1 MKMLQETPNGKVMPD
16 ADVEWIIDNLET
28 PLLMKLRE
36 PQQQAYLNGQSAV
49 PPGQGGMPG
58 PAGMPQPGS
67 VPGPGAPPGGP
78 QIDPRVLAA
87 LQASQGGGPG
97 GAPPG
102 AVNPGVPGVS
112 TMPSV
117 PAQGM
122 GELQRMLQPS

>member
-16 ADVEWIIDNLET
+16 SDVEWIIDNLET

-36 PQQQAYLNGQSAV
+36 PQQQAYLNGGSAV
-49 PPGQGGMPG
+49 PPAQG
-58 PAGMPQPGS
+58 GMPQPGS
-67 VPGPGAPPGGP
+67 VPGVGAPPGAP

-87 LQASQGGGPG
+87 LQASQQGGAQGGP
-97 GAPPG
+97 PPG

-112 TMPSV
+112 TMPAV

-122 GELQRMLQPS
+122 GELQRMLQH